1 MKFVTWTETL
11 PMNLTRVTLAC
22 FEPTWTMKTAVFF
35 PWQAEVMLVR
45 KVCFSLSWT
54 TVSLCS
60 LTNERRPW
68 THLFG
73 QWRVWISRPCCLSE
87 TQPHIHADELRECV
101 MRWGS
106 TSAHCEFPLQ
116 KPAHFQES
124 NGLKVEESP
133 SPESVWERVCV
144 CVPSESEPICLCG
157 LAAVESAPDRQAG
170 LHFWW
175 ASTTEQAGRQLR
187 QETRSQTGWDRK
199 RQGVAFEIK
208 AQNLSHLKR
217 YKGKLCGR

>member
-1 MKFVTWTETL
+1 MTWTETL
-11 PMNLTRVTLAC
+11 LMNLTRITLAC
-22 FEPTWTMKTAVFF
+22 FEPTWTMKTVVFF

-144 CVPSESEPICLCG
+144 CPFRTWGG
-157 LAAVESAPDRQAG
+157 LSLWAGRGGERSGQTGRSALLMGFNNR
-170 LHFWW
+170 
-175 ASTTEQAGRQLR
+175 AGRQAA
-187 QETRSQTGWDRK
+187 ETRDTESDRVGQEAARGRLRNK
-199 RQGVAFEIK
+199 SPKPVAPEEV
-208 AQNLSHLKR
+208 
-217 YKGKLCGR
+217 